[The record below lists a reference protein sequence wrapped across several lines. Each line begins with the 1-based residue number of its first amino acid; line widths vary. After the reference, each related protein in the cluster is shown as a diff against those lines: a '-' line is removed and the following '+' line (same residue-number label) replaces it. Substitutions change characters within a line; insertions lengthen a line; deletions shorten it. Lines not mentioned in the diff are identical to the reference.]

1 MILLRLLGIGAVYG
15 VGFMF
20 VKSLFPEPFVLLIL
34 QGGQSSEGDLTMLA
48 LVYMGVGL
56 LAGLIAGPLFG
67 GALLLR
73 RGRSEGSGPR
83 LVLSLALAL
92 LTGLIS
98 GILTLIVYAT
108 GILPGGG
115 VLDPLR
121 LIEGSNHPPGVPLL
135 VAWTIA
141 RDLLPAGLAG
151 LFLSPWPEAR
161 SNDSTL
167 PKDHRN
173 RKVTPGRSSL
183 STRPGLAAFGRQHGG
198 STALSASQ
206 PALLRTRKL
215 HSCIADKPPGE
226 AGQRAA

>member
-20 VKSLFPEPFVLLIL
+20 VKSLFPEPFALLIL
-34 QGGQSSEGDLTMLA
+34 QGGQSSEGDLTTLA

-56 LAGLIAGPLFG
+56 
-67 GALLLR
+67 
-73 RGRSEGSGPR
+73 
-83 LVLSLALAL
+83 LAL

-151 LFLSPWPEAR
+151 LFLSPLAGGALQQLYAAER
-161 SNDSTL
+161 SQEQKRYSW
-167 PKDHRN
+167 
-173 RKVTPGRSSL
+173 
-183 STRPGLAAFGRQHGG
+183 
-198 STALSASQ
+198 
-206 PALLRTRKL
+206 
-215 HSCIADKPPGE
+215 E
-226 AGQRAA
+226 E

>member
-1 MILLRLLGIGAVYG
+1 MILLRLLGIGAIYG

-34 QGGQSSEGDLTMLA
+34 QGGQSSEGDLTTLA

-56 LAGLIAGPLFG
+56 LAGLIAGPIFG

-83 LVLSLALAL
+83 FVLSLALAL

-98 GILTLIVYAT
+98 GILTLIVYAA

-151 LFLSPWPEAR
+151 LFLSPLAGGALQQLYAAERPQEQKRYSWE
-161 SNDSTL
+161 DS
-167 PKDHRN
+167 
-173 RKVTPGRSSL
+173 
-183 STRPGLAAFGRQHGG
+183 
-198 STALSASQ
+198 
-206 PALLRTRKL
+206 
-215 HSCIADKPPGE
+215 
-226 AGQRAA
+226 